1 MPRERVTGTMN
12 DQDKILMLGLSNR
25 DKRAYAILFETY
37 HAPLFRFAETYVC
50 CPGLAEDIVQEVF
63 IKLWENSSRR
73 ISKSIRS
80 YLFLM
85 VRNAC
90 IDYLRSVQVEDKKM
104 QKLFEAQIVSDSVD
118 LDIDDHISQKI
129 KEAINELPEQCREVY
144 QMSVFDGLKYSEISE
159 ELNISVSSVKVQVY
173 RAKNSLREKLTNL
186 REFLILFSLMHFS
199 KKVY

>member
-1 MPRERVTGTMN
+1 
-12 DQDKILMLGLSNR
+12 MLGLSNR

-63 IKLWENSSRR
+63 IKLWENPFRR
-73 ISKSIRS
+73 VSKSLRS

-104 QKLFEAQIVSDSVD
+104 QKLFEAQIVSDSAD
-118 LDIDDHISQKI
+118 LDLDDDISQKI

-186 REFLILFSLMHFS
+186 REFLILFSLMHFP